1 MAELASPISGGIYSA
16 RGMMSSGGLR
26 AAMEDRM
33 VITNLIG
40 GLNIRLDKITNDL
53 ADTTNVVERI
63 RASIE
68 QNSFLESQKEAIEQ
82 ERERRLAEQQL
93 REGQE
98 SLIER
103 KIENAAV
110 VPAQRQAIKAQS
122 SLNSLMG
129 LFTALLGGWLTV
141 KVFSNFQN
149 IQKFTLDKLGNTKE
163 FIQGVFSNIGNL
175 FKGINTS
182 LSNLFLNVERV
193 GNILKNSF
201 NNDLFKGGFGL
212 IKDLFEKAYSGLVNF
227 DPSKLNPL
235 NMFRDPNAGGGSPPG
250 PGEMNR
256 PGGSQEIQT
265 SGFTTNLNLLSGGST
280 TVNNL
285 FGGAEAF
292 NMKPGSFMGE
302 SADKLNAEYG
312 FKGAQDYGLGSM
324 GSGYFTADMFKGLFD
339 VSQMTGGSSQ
349 TNPSGP
355 IALQVV
361 SFNGSQAP
369 AVARAE
375 TLGAPAEPQ
384 TNVVVSAAAAP
395 QPKVIPP
402 TLSRDGNNL
411 PNISSSNP
419 DNFYIL
425 YSMANYNV
433 VI

>member
-1 MAELASPISGGIYSA
+1 MAELASPILGGIYSA
-16 RGMMSSGGLR
+16 RGTMSSGGLR
-26 AAMEDRM
+26 AVMEDRM
-33 VITNLIG
+33 IISNLIG

-63 RASIE
+63 RATVE
-68 QNSFLESQKEAIEQ
+68 QNSFLESQKESLEQ
-82 ERERRLAEQQL
+82 ERERRLAEQKL

-98 SLIER
+98 GLIER
-103 KIENAAV
+103 KIQNAAV
-110 VPAQRQAIKAQS
+110 VPAQRQAIRAQS

-129 LFTALLGGWLTV
+129 LFTTLLGGWLTV

-149 IQKFTLDKLGNTKE
+149 IQKFTLDKLGDTKE

-175 FKGINTS
+175 FKNINTS
-182 LSNLFLNVERV
+182 LSNLFTNIGRV

-201 NNDLFKGGFGL
+201 NDDLFKSGFGL

-227 DPSKLNPL
+227 DPSKLNP
-235 NMFRDPNAGGGSPPG
+235 FRDPNAGGGSPPG

-256 PGGSQEIQT
+256 PGGSQEAQT
-265 SGFTTNLNLLSGGST
+265 TGFITNLNLLSNNSP

-285 FGGAEAF
+285 FGAEAF
-292 NMKPGSFMGE
+292 TMKPENIFGE
-302 SADKLNAEYG
+302 SIANLSTKYG
-312 FKGAQDYGLGSM
+312 FEGMQDFGLGSF
-324 GSGYFTADMFKGLFD
+324 GAAGYFTADMFKGLFD

-361 SFNGSQAP
+361 NFNGSQAP

-375 TLGAPAEPQ
+375 ALGSPTEPQ
-384 TNVVVSAAAAP
+384 TNVVVSTAAAP
-395 QPKVIPP
+395 QPRVVPP
-402 TLSRDGNNL
+402 SLKRDSNNL
-411 PNISSSNP
+411 PVVPSSNP